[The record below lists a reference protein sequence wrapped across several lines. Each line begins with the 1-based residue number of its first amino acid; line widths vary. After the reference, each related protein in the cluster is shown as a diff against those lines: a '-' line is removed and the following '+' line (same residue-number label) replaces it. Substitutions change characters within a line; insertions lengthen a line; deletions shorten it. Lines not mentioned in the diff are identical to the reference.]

1 MALLRKIGIPVL
13 VVAASSFLALVVS
26 EAGLRLFR
34 PVRYLKLP
42 TPVAAVERGE
52 SLYRP
57 STVPGLSYEMVP
69 RRNGSFEGMQ
79 VRTNSLGMRG
89 GEPAPADPSLFRVV
103 ALGDSF
109 TFGFGVAEEESYPV
123 VLERILN
130 GSPAARHRRYEV
142 LNLGVVGYNARDEAV
157 VLERRALPLGPR
169 VVVIGYVLNDPES
182 DPRQSLHKHFDPPV
196 WWRHFHALRL
206 LHLGWNWV
214 EVWRTGGGD
223 YIRYLHAPE
232 GEKWAGVVAAF
243 RKIREATRDR
253 GTRVVV
259 AIFPIVPREG
269 WAGYPYRDLHV
280 RVSEAARAEQFQAV
294 DLLPVFSR
302 FPPRDLRLSP
312 EDDHPSR
319 LGHELAARALCEKI
333 LSGEDPAG
341 APDRKGRC
349 PEPVTLHPSEQAVRR
364 PDPLSGGG
372 WRGRVTVCYDDAP

>member
-1 MALLRKIGIPVL
+1 MTRLRKIGIPILL
-13 VVAASSFLALVVS
+13 VAVSSFLALVVS

-34 PVRYLKLP
+34 PVQYLKP
-42 TPVAAVERGE
+42 PAPARAAGRGE

-69 RRNGSFEGMQ
+69 RRNGTFEGMQ

-89 GEPAPADPSLFRVV
+89 GEPAPAEAALAETALAGKALANGTLADPALFRIV

-130 GSPAARHRRYEV
+130 GSPSGRRRRYEV
-142 LNLGVVGYNARDEAV
+142 LNLGVVGYNTRDEAV
-157 VLERRALPLGPR
+157 VLERRALPLDPR
-169 VVVIGYVLNDPES
+169 AVILGYVLNDPES
-182 DPRQSLHKHFDPPV
+182 DPRQSLHRHFDPPV

-206 LHLGWNWV
+206 LHLGWNWA
-214 EVWRTGGGD
+214 EVRRTGGGD

-232 GEKWAGVVAAF
+232 GEKWRGVVAAF

-259 AIFPIVPREG
+259 AIFPVVPREG

-302 FPPRDLRLSP
+302 FPPRDLRLST

-319 LGHELAARALCEKI
+319 LGHELTARALSEEI
-333 LSGEDPAG
+333 LSVE
-341 APDRKGRC
+341 
-349 PEPVTLHPSEQAVRR
+349 EP
-364 PDPLSGGG
+364 
-372 WRGRVTVCYDDAP
+372 

>member
-1 MALLRKIGIPVL
+1 MALFRKIGIPIL
-13 VVAASSFLALVVS
+13 VVAASSLLALVVS

-34 PVRYLKLP
+34 PVRYLKPP
-42 TPVAAVERGE
+42 TPVRAEKRQE

-57 STVPGLSYEMVP
+57 STVPDLSYEMVP
-69 RRNGSFEGMQ
+69 FRKGSFEGMQ

-89 GEPAPADPSLFRVV
+89 GEPAPGDPSLFRIAV
-103 ALGDSF
+103 LGDSF
-109 TFGFGVAEEESYPV
+109 TFGFGVAEEEIYPV

-130 GSPAARHRRYEV
+130 GSPAARNRRYEV
-142 LNLGVVGYNARDEAV
+142 LNLGVVGYNTRDEAV
-157 VLERRALPLGPR
+157 VLERRALPLEPR
-169 VVVIGYVLNDPES
+169 LVVLGYVLNDPES
-182 DPRQSLHKHFDPPV
+182 DPRQSLHRHFDPPV
-196 WWRHFHALRL
+196 WWRHFHVLRL

-214 EVWRTGGGD
+214 EVRRTGGGD

-232 GEKWAGVVAAF
+232 GEKWRGMVAAF

-259 AIFPIVPREG
+259 AIFPVVPREG

-280 RVSEAARAEQFQAV
+280 RVSEAARAERFQAV

-319 LGHELAARALCEKI
+319 LGHELAARALSEEI
-333 LSGEDPAG
+333 LSGEDTEW
-341 APDRKGRC
+341 APEEKV
-349 PEPVTLHPSEQAVRR
+349 P
-364 PDPLSGGG
+364 
-372 WRGRVTVCYDDAP
+372 